1 MLCDPYVQIVVRS
14 VQRLTVQSVPS
25 SDREG
30 RRGIILGLLS
40 SFIHS
45 FIIIIVTLSI
55 LLLLLLLY
63 YYYVLLLLYIVY
75 YILFNI
81 IFLQQHITITQYTGY
96 YKCCHLYYIYFGV
109 QII

>member
-55 LLLLLLLY
+55 LFLLFYCIITMFY
-63 YYYVLLLLYIVY
+63 YYYIVYY

-109 QII
+109 QMI